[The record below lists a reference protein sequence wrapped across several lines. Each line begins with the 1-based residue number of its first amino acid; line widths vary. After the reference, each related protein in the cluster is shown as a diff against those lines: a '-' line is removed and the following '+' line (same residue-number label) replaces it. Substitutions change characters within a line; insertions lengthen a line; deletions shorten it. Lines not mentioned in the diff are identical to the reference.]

1 MSKYNGLSEKM
12 LLAFEAK
19 RGEAWEASL
28 DIAIAMGFGDW
39 RHSDMV
45 ALAKQGNSFA
55 IDHCAAW
62 NAYSDVLEEMHARK
76 TYHGSL
82 KPIKRIA

>member
-1 MSKYNGLSEKM
+1 MKYSLVSEKM

-19 RGEAWEASL
+19 RGAAWEASL
-28 DIAIAMGFGDW
+28 DIALAMGFGNW
-39 RHSDMV
+39 RYSDMV

-62 NAYSDVLEEMHARK
+62 NAYNEVLEEMHARK
-76 TYHGSL
+76 TYHGNL
-82 KPIKRIA
+82 KPIKRAA